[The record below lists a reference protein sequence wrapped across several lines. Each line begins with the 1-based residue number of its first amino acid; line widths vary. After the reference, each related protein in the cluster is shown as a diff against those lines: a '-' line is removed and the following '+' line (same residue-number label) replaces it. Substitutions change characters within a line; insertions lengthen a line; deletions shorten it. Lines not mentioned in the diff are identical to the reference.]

1 MTTTDRKTMENQA
14 ATLIKNINSRYES
27 NVTSSI
33 MTLHG
38 GEPSRVSSWALEE
51 MLDDLISIENDSD

>member
-1 MTTTDRKTMENQA
+1 MTNAERKTMENQA
-14 ATLIKNINSRYES
+14 ATLIKSINSHYES

-38 GEPSRVSSWALEE
+38 GEPYRVSSWALEE
-51 MLDDLISIENDSD
+51 MLDDLLSIENDSD

>member
-14 ATLIKNINSRYES
+14 ATLIKSINSRYES

-38 GEPSRVSSWALEE
+38 GEPSSVISWALEE